1 MNNDAKIKEITIPII
16 AVFTCLIFLMILIA
30 PETHPTIRI
39 ITGVM
44 LLMMLITYAVIYY
57 KWKRG

>member
-1 MNNDAKIKEITIPII
+1 MNDDAKVREVTITMF

-44 LLMMLITYAVIYY
+44 LLIMLITYAVIYY